1 MSALAESDLIDVSPR
16 PAAMPHALASL
27 IVVARHLGLNL
38 KPEDLGYDPAAA
50 GGFVSNGEIVARGR
64 RCGLVC
70 RPGRPSWAQLV
81 ARRNPGPTIVRLTDG
96 SSMVLLRIDV
106 MKGSPFAILEDP
118 TANRD
123 ALLILDRRRFLDAWS
138 GDVITVERQIR
149 AVDETVPFG
158 YPLIAK
164 LILAERRM
172 VVELAVAAFALSIL
186 AIAPIVFLRLATS
199 RVLEYKSLDTL
210 YVLSAIMLVLIAVE
224 TGLGAARRYISERL
238 SVKVDIRLST
248 LLFTKVLRLP
258 IEHFEIVPAGETIY
272 MVSLLSRIRQVL
284 VKVLDL
290 VLDGAVLI
298 IFVPVMFSLSPI
310 MTTLILVLFGASIL
324 WIVGMMPRFR
334 AASAAAEGAES
345 RKGFF
350 LYQTMTGIRT
360 VKSLALDARQRH
372 GFTALAQEAAQ
383 RRLDLGDTDTV
394 MQTVM
399 TLMQR
404 LMMIGTMAGGAY
416 LAIQPEQ
423 IVSVSTLIAFI
434 MLTQRVASPLGHIS
448 ELMQSTDEARL
459 YISSIGRLANQPI
472 DQDQGR
478 ELRTPIR
485 GHVVFDN
492 VEFRYRGANSLA
504 LRRISFEVPHGMTIG
519 VMGRSG
525 SGKTTITRL
534 LQRLH
539 SDYHGSVTVDGID
552 VRDYDVDHLRS
563 NLGVVLQENFLFSGT
578 IRDNIT
584 AAKADATL
592 DEVVR
597 AARLAGAEEFID
609 KLPRGYDTVIY
620 EGSPNLSGGQ
630 RQRLAIARAL
640 ITDPKILILD
650 EATSALDAESEAI
663 VNANLASIA
672 HGRTMIV
679 VSHRLSSLVSAD
691 AIMVLDRGEVND
703 IGKHAE
709 LLERCDIYS
718 GLWYHQNPHNG

>member
-1 MSALAESDLIDVSPR
+1 
-16 PAAMPHALASL
+16 
-27 IVVARHLGLNL
+27 
-38 KPEDLGYDPAAA
+38 
-50 GGFVSNGEIVARGR
+50 
-64 RCGLVC
+64 
-70 RPGRPSWAQLV
+70 
-81 ARRNPGPTIVRLTDG
+81 
-96 SSMVLLRIDV
+96 
-106 MKGSPFAILEDP
+106 
-118 TANRD
+118 
-123 ALLILDRRRFLDAWS
+123 
-138 GDVITVERQIR
+138 
-149 AVDETVPFG
+149 
-158 YPLIAK
+158 
-164 LILAERRM
+164 M

-272 MVSLLSRIRQVL
+272 MVSLLSRIPP
-284 VKVLDL
+284 
-290 VLDGAVLI
+290 GAREGARPGPRRGGPHHLRARHV
-298 IFVPVMFSLSPI
+298 FRSAPI

-334 AASAAAEGAES
+334 VASAAAEGAES

-360 VKSLALDARQRH
+360 GEVAPRSTRAKRH

-416 LAIQPEQ
+416 LAIQPRTDRLCEHADRLHH
-423 IVSVSTLIAFI
+423 VDAARRLAA
-434 MLTQRVASPLGHIS
+434 RAHIS
-448 ELMQSTDEARL
+448 ELMQSTGRGPPLHQFDRPTRQSAHRPGPGPASSARRSAD
-459 YISSIGRLANQPI
+459 Y
-472 DQDQGR
+472 
-478 ELRTPIR
+478 
-485 GHVVFDN
+485 VVFDN

-552 VRDYDVDHLRS
+552 VRDLRRRPS
-563 NLGVVLQENFLFSGT
+563 PFESRRGAAGKLSCSPGRSGT
-578 IRDNIT
+578 ISPPP
-584 AAKADATL
+584 KADATL
-592 DEVVR
+592 RRGRARRPARGRRGVHR
-597 AARLAGAEEFID
+597 QAAARLRHRD
-609 KLPRGYDTVIY
+609 LRGLTQTCRVASASV
-620 EGSPNLSGGQ
+620 SPSP
-630 RQRLAIARAL
+630 A
-640 ITDPKILILD
+640 P
-650 EATSALDAESEAI
+650 
-663 VNANLASIA
+663 
-672 HGRTMIV
+672 
-679 VSHRLSSLVSAD
+679 
-691 AIMVLDRGEVND
+691 
-703 IGKHAE
+703 
-709 LLERCDIYS
+709 
-718 GLWYHQNPHNG
+718 